1 MQYGKVYVVKPKKDI
16 FVQGNEFR
24 VLTEEEIQER
34 KRLEKQKQEEK
45 QAKLNKRK
53 EKKKEQ
59 QGNYAYIC
67 SFHKKTYRYEHF
79 TVTKTIVVKFRPLSK

>member
-1 MQYGKVYVVKPKKDI
+1 LKGV
-16 FVQGNEFR
+16 FVLQGSEFR

-34 KRLEKQKQEEK
+34 KTLEMQKQDER

-59 QGNYAYIC
+59 QGRENFTYIHLRC
-67 SFHKKTYRYEHF
+67 MQ
-79 TVTKTIVVKFRPLSK
+79 